1 MIEATQY
8 NFDIRRIIDT
18 LQYNGFAIFA
28 EVNVGGS
35 LYDRSIEE
43 DGEADASFTLFN
55 KPFKKS
61 DDYYSWFEGMGVTFY
76 LFQLA
81 KMLVRF

>member
-28 EVNVGGS
+28 EVS
-35 LYDRSIEE
+35 RWLPLQHKE

-55 KPFKKS
+55 KPFKR
-61 DDYYSWFEGMGVTFY
+61 VTTTIRG
-76 LFQLA
+76 LKRNL
-81 KMLVRF
+81 